1 MMTMYNEE
9 KMICES
15 LPVKIG
21 IPILQEQQKNMPPYY
36 KIELYDFALLN
47 TPLVVVILI
56 TLIFRKKEKRPDYQS
71 IQFDQRLNAM
81 KIKVDILDKKVNADP
96 FLLNAKIN
104 RLENILSTLE
114 TPAPKDPNLKN

>member
-47 TPLVVVILI
+47 APLVVVIFI